1 MQQLCE
7 SNDLQ
12 SFNCWS
18 RVSGKLSLIRN
29 SADYT
34 LLFQGTRGSELK
46 KLKLVIQIINYFQ
59 HSLWYPNSVEMS
71 DRCHAQN
78 YAAMVLSSTVTLL
91 FKAGFKP
98 LCFAVT
104 SYIAVTLVKMVLR
117 LLMVFSL
124 RSPVRKTE
132 TIQLCFLYIRDTFT
146 EKWFSGKCPCSEL
159 HHTEV
164 YGVKS
169 LTGMNRTGQWKFLK
183 LAFSRNLP
191 NLLT

>member
-1 MQQLCE
+1 
-7 SNDLQ
+7 
-12 SFNCWS
+12 
-18 RVSGKLSLIRN
+18 
-29 SADYT
+29 
-34 LLFQGTRGSELK
+34 
-46 KLKLVIQIINYFQ
+46 
-59 HSLWYPNSVEMS
+59 MS
-71 DRCHAQN
+71 DWCHAQN

-132 TIQLCFLYIRDTFT
+132 TIQLCFLHIHDTFI
-146 EKWFSGKCPCSEL
+146 EKWFSGKCRCSEL

-183 LAFSRNLP
+183 LAFSGNLP
-191 NLLT
+191 NLLTQIPLSRPVHTCWMIREGLTFYFHWKICFSEMELYVNLCFGFFTSGVFIFIFSISKLMHLFI